1 MAEPSSAF
9 ARALL
14 PLAVALALAGCSAS
28 VPRAAAV
35 GPLPVLTVPAG
46 VPVVPGLQIG
56 RWWTLF
62 GDAELDRL
70 VAQALQHNADLAVA
84 AARLREARSRFDEL
98 RGAELPTLELQAS
111 AGRLRASAEASG
123 SGQAFIASNQQVK
136 LAAQFDVDLW
146 GRLASATDA
155 AGARLAAQAWA
166 RAAVEW
172 SLSAQLAEAHF
183 RHRALQ
189 RQIDIAAAVRDGRAR
204 AEALRRIER
213 AAGGASE
220 LELRRAEAE
229 RAGAAA
235 TLAALQRQRLAAV
248 GVIALL
254 AGDAPSALGTIA
266 AAAAPLDPTLD
277 FMPRLPQG
285 ELADWLRQRPDLR
298 QAESLLAAA
307 DADTAAA
314 RAALLPSLRLTGNA
328 GGDAVDLSHLFDWRG
343 FAWSMAAG
351 LAQPIFDGGQLRTRV
366 QQAEAR
372 ADAALAQYGHS
383 VANALVEIRDAY
395 AALDIAQRALAA
407 ERERVAALDRATRL
421 ARLGEQAG
429 ATTQLDVL
437 DAERQQ
443 FQAQLAEVDA
453 YRDRLIGQVAVFK
466 ALGGG
471 HDADPRLVGQ
481 GRAAPEPTRSPRGAR
496 RAFAAA
502 RGQSHNPETGVD
514 R

>member
-1 MAEPSSAF
+1 MAETSSAV
-9 ARALL
+9 ARHLL
-14 PLAVALALAGCSAS
+14 PLAAALALAGCSPTT
-28 VPRAAAV
+28 PRAAAV
-35 GPLPVLTVPAG
+35 GPLPVLAAPAG

-70 VAQALQHNADLAVA
+70 VAQALQRNADLAVA
-84 AARLREARSRFDEL
+84 AARLREARARFDEL

-111 AGRLRASAEASG
+111 AGRLRASADSTAT
-123 SGQAFIASNQQVK
+123 GQAFIASNQQLK

-172 SLSAQLAEAHF
+172 GLSAQLAEAHF
-183 RHRALQ
+183 THRALQ
-189 RQIDIAAAVRDGRAR
+189 RQIDIAVAVRDGRAR
-204 AEALRRIER
+204 AAVLRGVER

-229 RAGAAA
+229 VAGAAA
-235 TLAALQRQRLAAV
+235 TIAALQRRQLATV

-254 AGDAPSALGTIA
+254 AGDAPSTLGTIVA
-266 AAAAPLDPTLD
+266 AATPLDPTRD
-277 FMPRLPQG
+277 FTPRLPQG
-285 ELADWLRQRPDLR
+285 ELAAWLGQRPDLR

-307 DADTAAA
+307 DADIAAA

-328 GGDAVDLSHLFDWRG
+328 GGDALDLSHLVDWRG
-343 FAWSMAAG
+343 FAWSVAAG
-351 LAQPIFDGGQLRTRV
+351 LAQPIFDGGRLRARV

-372 ADAALAQYGHS
+372 ADAALAQYGYR

-471 HDADPRLVGQ
+471 HHADSRLRGGHDAADPTLSQR
-481 GRAAPEPTRSPRGAR
+481 
-496 RAFAAA
+496 
-502 RGQSHNPETGVD
+502 
-514 R
+514 